1 MDPHDDDRWPRVEA
15 LFERALDLA
24 RRDRDAF
31 LVRETLDDPTIAEE
45 VRALLDAD
53 IEAGA
58 FFDRVA
64 QAVTPRDVLDAGELT
79 GPYRVLD
86 RLGAGGMGTVYRARR
101 VDGAFER
108 EVALKVFR
116 TGGGDVRR
124 FLAERQTLARL
135 DHPSIARLYDGGVTS
150 DGRPYFAMELVE
162 GQPITT
168 YADTHELD
176 VDDRLR
182 LFQQVCE
189 AVQFAHSRLVV
200 HRDLKPSNV
209 MVAEGDDGAPR
220 VKLLDFG
227 IAKVLDDPDLTV
239 GGSVPRTPAYAAP
252 EQVRGEEV
260 TTATDVYAL
269 GVLLYELLTGRRPY
283 RAADERAAFERA
295 ILETEPT
302 RPSTAVS
309 APTESDPPTLTLPA
323 PSERLARR
331 LAGDLDQILLKALR
345 KEPPAR
351 YRSPEAFGRDIERH
365 LDGLPVEARPES
377 VGYRM
382 GKFVRRHRG
391 AVAAASVGLSAL
403 VVGLGVALWQ
413 GQVAAVERDR
423 AERAS
428 AFMVDL
434 LGEFDP
440 TRASGGRADPEAV
453 LDQAVERID
462 AGLVGDPAVQAQ
474 LYDHVGQIYQTYAR
488 FDDAERL
495 IRRALDLRR
504 SLFGEA
510 DPSVVE
516 SLNHLAW
523 LCFVRGDY
531 DGADSLYARALAIEE
546 AASGRTTN
554 AAAAS
559 IEGQGL
565 LLRAQGAP
573 QAAIPLV
580 REALAIREAAPEATP
595 TDVASTRN
603 ALAALYTLTGR
614 HAEAVPLLEQV
625 VAERRATLG
634 RHVHTAQ
641 ALTDYGAALVA
652 QSDFE
657 AAAAIHREALAI
669 RRERLGDSHPH
680 VAQSLSHIG
689 WALQSQARAAEAEP
703 LYREALAIR
712 REHFGEDHTAV
723 GNSLLLLGEAT
734 LLSGDVERGLGVM
747 GEAVRA
753 FGRVLGED
761 HSTTLSAEL
770 RLAAHLDAVGRPEAA
785 RPLAARLLPQL
796 REAFGPEHD
805 KARQAQALAGRL
817 GAGPS

>member
-669 RRERLGDSHPH
+669 RRE
-680 VAQSLSHIG
+680 
-689 WALQSQARAAEAEP
+689 
-703 LYREALAIR
+703 
-712 REHFGEDHTAV
+712 HFGEDHTAV